1 MTPVVSRPPSK
12 NQLLASLSPAD
23 RGILQSYLQPH
34 SLELRFTLEVPNKPI
49 SHVYFIEEGIASVV
63 AVGEQQR
70 IEIGIIGPEGMSGL
84 TVVMGNHRSPHHTY
98 MQAAGSALRIG
109 VPDLREAM
117 DASTSMRVQF
127 LKYAQAFMIQTAH
140 TAIANGRA
148 NVTQRLAR
156 WILMSHDRL
165 AGNRLPLTHEFLSL
179 MLGVRRAGV
188 TEAVH
193 TLVGKKLVSAQRG
206 SITVLDRK
214 GLEKIA
220 GGYYGLPEAE
230 LKRLTRVS

>member
-1 MTPVVSRPPSK
+1 
-12 NQLLASLSPAD
+12 
-23 RGILQSYLQPH
+23 
-34 SLELRFTLEVPNKPI
+34 
-49 SHVYFIEEGIASVV
+49 
-63 AVGEQQR
+63 
-70 IEIGIIGPEGMSGL
+70 
-84 TVVMGNHRSPHHTY
+84 